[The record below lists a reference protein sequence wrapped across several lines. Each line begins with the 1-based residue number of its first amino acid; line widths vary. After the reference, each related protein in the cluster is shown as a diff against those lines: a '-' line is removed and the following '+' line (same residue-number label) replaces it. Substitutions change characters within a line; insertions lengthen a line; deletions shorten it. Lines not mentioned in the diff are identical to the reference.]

1 MPEPADTSDSNS
13 FKALLSKA
21 LRALDRIAEYI
32 EKIILGCTVLFL
44 AGLLIVN
51 VIGRQLLES
60 GVRGQVELTQMSLVI
75 MTFAGLS
82 YAVRRARHIS
92 MSAFYDQ
99 LKGTPRKILL
109 ITISLSTG
117 ALMFFFAWHAWDYVM
132 ALQGRGRTSSA
143 LQIPLWI
150 PYLMAPIGFAL
161 AGIQYWL
168 TALRNMLSKGIY
180 RSFNEKEAYDDVPDS
195 SL

>member
-13 FKALLSKA
+13 FKASLSTA
-21 LRALDRIAEYI
+21 LRALDRIAEHI
-32 EKIILGCTVLFL
+32 EKIILGCSVLFL

-51 VIGRQLLES
+51 VIGRQLFGS
-60 GVRGQVELTQMSLVI
+60 GVTGQVELTQISLI
-75 MTFAGLS
+75 FMTFAGLG
-82 YAVRRARHIS
+82 YGVRRARHIS

-99 LKGTPRKILL
+99 LKGRARKAML
-109 ITISLSTG
+109 ITITLSTG

-132 ALQGRGRTSSA
+132 AIQSRGRTTSA

-150 PYLMAPIGFAL
+150 PYLIAPLGFTL

-168 TALRNMLSKGIY
+168 TAIRNMLSKDIY
-180 RSFNEKEAYDDVPDS
+180 RSFNEKEVYDDVPDS
-195 SL
+195 TL

>member
-1 MPEPADTSDSNS
+1 MPEPADRSDNHS

-21 LRALDRIAEYI
+21 LRALDRIAEHI
-32 EKIILGCTVLFL
+32 EKTILGCSVLFL
-44 AGLLIVN
+44 AGLLIAHVL
-51 VIGRQLLES
+51 GRQLLGT
-60 GVRGQVELTQMSLVI
+60 GVTGQVELTQMSLII
-75 MTFAGLS
+75 MTFAGLG

-109 ITISLSTG
+109 VTISLSTG

-132 ALQGRGRTSSA
+132 AIHGRGRTSSA

-150 PYLMAPIGFAL
+150 PYLMAPVGFAL

-168 TALRNMLSKGIY
+168 TAIRNMISKGIY
-180 RSFNEKEAYDDVPDS
+180 RSFNEKEAYDEVPDS
-195 SL
+195 AL